1 MNISTIL
8 NKAIRLFPE
17 KEAVVEGEKCLTY
30 AKLGQRVDR
39 LASGWVN
46 LGIQCQDRISVIAPN
61 GLAFMEIYFAAAKLG
76 LIINPI
82 NIRLTGSE
90 IAYILNDAGSR
101 ILAAHT
107 DFAASVKQALKET
120 PQVEQIIWLGP
131 KTNIDIARP
140 SVAYE
145 DFLEDNEAMVTW
157 PDLVEDNAPAQIYY
171 TSGTTGRPKG
181 VVLTHLNVTTHALA
195 AVAEFHLT
203 DADTWFHVA
212 PMFHLADAWATFALT
227 WVGGRHVMLPYFD
240 PAKTLSLIQKE
251 HITLT
256 NLIPT
261 MLNLMVNHPQASRYD
276 YSSLRVILSGGAPI
290 APETVKK
297 IISTFGCDYI
307 QTYGLTETSPYL
319 TVSTLKAHLKE
330 LPVEKQLE
338 FISRTGREFITVEL
352 RIVGDQGKDVP
363 MDDRTVG
370 EIWARGNT
378 VTPGYWNLPEATADS
393 FENGWFKTGDLAVIN
408 LEGYINIVDRKKDVI
423 ISGGE
428 NIYSTEVEYALY
440 EHPAILECAVIG
452 VPDDKWGEAVK
463 AVVVSHPGKQAS
475 AEELISFVKKQIAS
489 FKAPK
494 TVDFWDSL
502 PKTGSG
508 KIRKRSIKER
518 YWSDQSKRVH

>member
-1 MNISTIL
+1 
-8 NKAIRLFPE
+8 
-17 KEAVVEGEKCLTY
+17 
-30 AKLGQRVDR
+30 
-39 LASGWVN
+39 
-46 LGIQCQDRISVIAPN
+46 
-61 GLAFMEIYFAAAKLG
+61 
-76 LIINPI
+76 
-82 NIRLTGSE
+82 
-90 IAYILNDAGSR
+90 
-101 ILAAHT
+101 
-107 DFAASVKQALKET
+107 
-120 PQVEQIIWLGP
+120 
-131 KTNIDIARP
+131 
-140 SVAYE
+140 
-145 DFLEDNEAMVTW
+145 
-157 PDLVEDNAPAQIYY
+157 
-171 TSGTTGRPKG
+171 
-181 VVLTHLNVTTHALA
+181 
-195 AVAEFHLT
+195 
-203 DADTWFHVA
+203 
-212 PMFHLADAWATFALT
+212 
-227 WVGGRHVMLPYFD
+227 
-240 PAKTLSLIQKE
+240 
-251 HITLT
+251 
-256 NLIPT
+256 
-261 MLNLMVNHPQASRYD
+261 MLNLMVNHPRASGYD

-290 APETVKK
+290 APETVRK

-370 EIWARGNT
+370 EIWARGDT

-408 LEGYINIVDRKKDVI
+408 REGYINIVDRKKDVI

-463 AVVVSHPGKQAS
+463 AVVVSHPEKQAS

>member
-17 KEAVVEGEKCLTY
+17 KEAVVEGEKRLTY

-76 LIINPI
+76 LIVNPI

-107 DFAASVKQALKET
+107 DFAANVKQALKET
-120 PQVEQIIWLGP
+120 PQIEQIIWLGP

-145 DFLEDNEAMVTW
+145 GFLEDNEAVVTW
-157 PDLVEDNAPAQIYY
+157 PDLVEDNAPAHIYY

-181 VVLTHLNVTTHALA
+181 VVLTHRNVTTHALA

-203 DADTWFHVA
+203 DADPWFHVA

-240 PAKTLSLIQKE
+240 PAKTLRLIQEE

-352 RIVGDQGKDVP
+352 RIVGTRAKMFLWTIGPWERFGLV
-363 MDDRTVG
+363 
-370 EIWARGNT
+370 
-378 VTPGYWNLPEATADS
+378 VTRSRPAIGTYPKQPQTLS
-393 FENGWFKTGDLAVIN
+393 KTGGLRP
-408 LEGYINIVDRKKDVI
+408 E
-423 ISGGE
+423 
-428 NIYSTEVEYALY
+428 T
-440 EHPAILECAVIG
+440 
-452 VPDDKWGEAVK
+452 W
-463 AVVVSHPGKQAS
+463 Q
-475 AEELISFVKKQIAS
+475 
-489 FKAPK
+489 
-494 TVDFWDSL
+494 
-502 PKTGSG
+502 
-508 KIRKRSIKER
+508 
-518 YWSDQSKRVH
+518 